1 MNGTDFIFASPTTR
15 FPSLQDHITNI
26 QNHKCTMQQNIF
38 IHYAQKST
46 QLAVCNLFRLQFVDK
61 ILISGVFG
69 RATGLLHTNVWN
81 KLIFSI
87 TVIFGCILT
96 CGKWCCQFAYPNI
109 TWYRRRFWYN
119 LFFRLIL
126 MLHNNGVWNLQ
137 IIYA

>member
-1 MNGTDFIFASPTTR
+1 
-15 FPSLQDHITNI
+15 
-26 QNHKCTMQQNIF
+26 MQQNIF

-96 CGKWCCQFAYPNI
+96 CGK
-109 TWYRRRFWYN
+109 
-119 LFFRLIL
+119 
-126 MLHNNGVWNLQ
+126 
-137 IIYA
+137 